1 MEIASLIMDGMARA
15 QEQHLEVDL
24 VRNLQEATIK
34 LQVAG
39 ELNMAVG

>member
-1 MEIASLIMDGMARA
+1 MEIIYLIMDGMAWA

-24 VRNLQEATIK
+24 VRSLQEAAIK
-34 LQVAG
+34 VQVAE

>member
-1 MEIASLIMDGMARA
+1 MEIIYLIMDGMAWA

-24 VRNLQEATIK
+24 AKNLQEAAIK